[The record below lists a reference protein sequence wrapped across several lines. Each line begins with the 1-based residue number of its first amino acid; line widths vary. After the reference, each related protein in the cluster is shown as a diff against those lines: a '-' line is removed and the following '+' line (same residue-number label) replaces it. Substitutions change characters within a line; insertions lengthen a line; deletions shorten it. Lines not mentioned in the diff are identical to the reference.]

1 MRLLTRVVICS
12 LVLVWLAPAVA
23 LAQESKSSSLAKQ
36 LAAALDAGKLDSIAA
51 KDPGAPDVFAAAL
64 YFPGTQLLVISGKYA
79 VPQLLTDRV
88 GRKEYRDV
96 YLDLNGA
103 SAADSKVFIED
114 PGADGLK
121 ARREENQA
129 FDQCEIGG
137 KRTMFNGDWKTQKMS
152 EDDYMKAYSAADDR
166 YAQILAALLAEAKKT
181 S

>member
-1 MRLLTRVVICS
+1 MKLLTRAVICS
-12 LVLVWLAPAVA
+12 LVLVSLTPVGAS
-23 LAQESKSSSLAKQ
+23 AQESKSSELAKQ

-51 KDPGAPDVFAAAL
+51 RDPAAPDVFVAAL
-64 YFPGTQLLVISGKYA
+64 YFPGSQLLVIAGKYA
-79 VPQLLTDRV
+79 VPQLLNERV

-103 SAADSKVFIED
+103 SASDSKVFIED

-137 KRTMFNGDWKTQKMS
+137 KRMMFNGDWKAQKLS

-166 YAQILAALLAEAKKT
+166 YAQILTALLAQAKK
-181 S
+181 SS

>member
-1 MRLLTRVVICS
+1 MKLLTRAVICS
-12 LVLVWLAPAVA
+12 VVFVSLAPVGAS
-23 LAQESKSSSLAKQ
+23 AQESKSSALARQ

-51 KDPGAPDVFAAAL
+51 KDPVAPDVFVAAL
-64 YFPGTQLLVISGKYA
+64 YFPGSQLLVIAGKYA
-79 VPQLLTDRV
+79 VPQLLNDRV

-137 KRTMFNGDWKTQKMS
+137 KRMMFNGDWKAQKLS

-166 YAQILAALLAEAKKT
+166 YSEILTALLAQAKKT